1 MAITKLSDS
10 SITTGDKYIS
20 MLAGNG
26 AYLPPSYESIA
37 TVTVGSGGSATI
49 EFTSIPATY
58 THLQLRGLG
67 RNTAGSAGG
76 SNIELQFNT
85 DTATNY
91 SSHYLRGSGSA
102 ALVGAYTTSSRI
114 YFIETIA
121 RNGNTAG
128 VFGTFVIDIL
138 DYANTNK
145 YKTVRG
151 LGGYDDNGSGY
162 ILFGSGNW
170 RSTSAISSVKVILEG
185 GDTFA
190 EYSQWALYGI
200 KGA

>member
-1 MAITKLSDS
+1 MPILGIIASQDYVRTPL
-10 SITTGDKYIS
+10 T
-20 MLAGNG
+20 
-26 AYLPPSYESIA
+26 SYESIA
-37 TVTVGSGGSATI
+37 TVTVGGGGSATI
-49 EFTSIPATY
+49 EFTSIPSTY
-58 THLQLRGLG
+58 AHLQLRGLG

-76 SNIELQFNT
+76 SNLELQFNT

-102 ALVGAYTTSSRI
+102 ASAGAYTSNNRI

-145 YKTVRG
+145 YTTTRT
-151 LGGYDDNGSGY
+151 LGGFDTNSGSFQE
-162 ILFGSGNW
+162 IVLGSFLWSNTAAITTIKLVPGGGNF
-170 RSTSAISSVKVILEG
+170 VQ
-185 GDTFA
+185 
-190 EYSQWALYGI
+190 YSQLALYGI

>member
-1 MAITKLSDS
+1 MLNTIFGTLSS
-10 SITTGDKYIS
+10 GVAPVV
-20 MLAGNG
+20 AGT
-26 AYLPPSYESIA
+26 YESIA
-37 TVTVGSGGSATI
+37 TVTVGSGGSATV
-49 EFTSIPATY
+49 EFTSIPSTY

-76 SNIELQFNT
+76 SNLELQFNT

-91 SSHYLRGSGSA
+91 SSHYFRGSGSTA
-102 ALVGAYTTSSRI
+102 SAGNYTTSSRI
-114 YFIETIA
+114 YLIETIA

-170 RSTSAISSVKVILEG
+170 RSTSAISSLKVILEG

-190 EYSQWALYGI
+190 QYSQWALYGI
-200 KGA
+200 KGS

>member
-1 MAITKLSDS
+1 MSLILGILDS
-10 SITTGDKYIS
+10 GGAA
-20 MLAGNG
+20 AGVPG
-26 AYLPPSYESIA
+26 TYESIS
-37 TVTVGSGGSATI
+37 TVTVGSGGAANV
-49 EFTSIPATY
+49 EFISIPATY

-76 SNIELQFNT
+76 SNLELQFNT
-85 DTATNY
+85 DTTTNY
-91 SSHYLRGSGSA
+91 SSHYLRGSGTGVSA
-102 ALVGAYTTSSRI
+102 GAYTNSSRI
-114 YFIETIA
+114 YFIETMA

-128 VFGTFVIDIL
+128 VFGTFVIDVL

-151 LGGYDDNGSGY
+151 LGGYDSNGSGY
-162 ILFGSGNW
+162 IYFGSGNW

-190 EYSQWALYGI
+190 QYSQWALYGI

>member
-1 MAITKLSDS
+1 
-10 SITTGDKYIS
+10 
-20 MLAGNG
+20 
-26 AYLPPSYESIA
+26 LPHHHWQLHQPSYESIA

-102 ALVGAYTTSSRI
+102 ASAGAYTTSSRI

-128 VFGTFVIDIL
+128 VFGTL
-138 DYANTNK
+138 RCYETNLIIMLLLT
-145 YKTVRG
+145 YK
-151 LGGYDDNGSGY
+151 
-162 ILFGSGNW
+162 I
-170 RSTSAISSVKVILEG
+170 IQIP
-185 GDTFA
+185 
-190 EYSQWALYGI
+190 QPI
-200 KGA
+200 KQF